1 MIKYDYDV
9 AASYTGGV
17 DGLAATSPRKT
28 GKTLKANAAAV
39 KAYTDY
45 TTKLSDKIT
54 TRAQKAVPGL
64 KVRFAYAG
72 AYGGVEASIP
82 ANQIGALLKTDG
94 VVAVQ
99 QDTLQQPL
107 DDNTAF
113 IGATKVWPSLGGS
126 ANAGSNV
133 IVGVIDTG
141 VWPEHP
147 MLAPGSLGTA
157 PGGAGLPVR
166 RWLGRGPPGPGLH
179 LQQQA
184 HRRLRQDGHLHGHDR
199 SRRERVLQQ
208 HDPPVLRP
216 RLRGPW
222 HAHPDHRR
230 RRLRHVRRPLRRRAR
245 PGLRHRSRRARD
257 HVPRLPGRGLRHL
270 RLRVGRPAGHH
281 RRRRRH
287 QLLHLGRRPAVQRRR
302 RARVPRCRPCRDLG
316 QCLRRQLRPGR
327 GDLRPWRTVGDHG
340 RRLDRAA
347 RVRLRPPPHRRW
359 RRLAR
364 HPRHHPH
371 RGHLEPDPGGDGRRP
386 CRARTPS
393 ASRPSPRARRPARSS
408 PASAA

>member
-1 MIKYDYDV
+1 MRRIAVALATLCLLAGQLIFAGVATGADPTQFTASPLTPDTTFVGAKSTSGAIAENDPALLGRTDSTPVNVMIKYDYDV

-126 ANAGSNV
+126 ANAGS
-133 IVGVIDTG
+133 
-141 VWPEHP
+141 ERHRRRHRHRR
-147 MLAPGSLGTA
+147 LARASDGRPGQPRHRPRWRA
-157 PGGAGLPVR
+157 RLPVR
-166 RWLGRGPPGPGLH
+166 RWVGRGPPRPGLH

-184 HRRLRQDGHLHGHDR
+184 HRRLRVQDGHLHGHDR
-199 SRRERVLQQ
+199 RRRDTSSATTRRHQCSARDSEG
-208 HDPPVLRP
+208 H
-216 RLRGPW
+216 GT
-222 HAHPDHRR
+222 HTADHRR
-230 RRLRHVRRPLRRRAR
+230 RRLRHVRRAVRRRAR
-245 PGLRHRSRRARD
+245 AGLRYRSRRARD
-257 HVPRLPGRGLRHL
+257 RCTASAWPAGCSSSDSV
-270 RLRVGRPAGHH
+270 VGRPAGDH

-287 QLLHLGRRPAVQRRR
+287 QLLDLGRRPAVHRRR
-302 RARVPRCRPCRDLG
+302 SSSRSS
-316 QCLRRQLRPGR
+316 
-327 GDLRPWRTVGDHG
+327 
-340 RRLDRAA
+340 
-347 RVRLRPPPHRRW
+347 
-359 RRLAR
+359 
-364 HPRHHPH
+364 
-371 RGHLEPDPGGDGRRP
+371 
-386 CRARTPS
+386 TPS
-393 ASRPSPRARRPARSS
+393 TPGSP
-408 PASAA
+408 